1 VYIVQKKKWCY
12 NHTIKNGHTT
22 TSSNFYSR
30 RITPDPTNG
39 LAMRILSVNDQQR
52 ELILELE
59 GLQKRVSIES
69 VVEYQ
74 NNIARGANRE
84 ILG

>member
-1 VYIVQKKKWCY
+1 
-12 NHTIKNGHTT
+12 
-22 TSSNFYSR
+22 
-30 RITPDPTNG
+30 
-39 LAMRILSVNDQQR
+39 MRILSVNDQQR